1 MARKSDLGRQRRKQ
15 KASPFAR
22 IEDVIEAFRD
32 GEMII
37 VVDDEDRENEGD
49 LTIAAGKITPDAIN
63 FMARYGRG
71 LICMPMTEERLTELD
86 IPQMV
91 AQNTARFDTAFCV
104 SIEAKGV
111 TSTGI
116 SAGDRAA
123 TVLAAIDPST
133 QPSDLARPGHM
144 FPLKARTGGVLVRA
158 GQTEAAV
165 DLARIAGLYPAGVIC
180 EIMNEDGSM
189 ARVPELTKF
198 AKRHKLLMITIAD
211 LIQYRMRTEA
221 LVRRVASAALPTEH
235 GDFRVIAYESVIDR
249 ETHVALVKGEIGDGE
264 NVLVRVHSKC
274 LTGDVFHSAR
284 CDCGA
289 QLDAAMLRIA
299 QEGRGVLLY
308 LNQEGRGIGLAN
320 KIRAYEL
327 QDQGFDTVEA
337 NERLGFKADQRDY
350 GIGVQ
355 ILKDLGVRSMR
366 LLSNNPRKLVG
377 IEGYNL
383 SVAEWLPLEIPPS
396 RHSRRYLRT
405 KKEKLGHRLTSDLQ
419 ELERAE
425 GTESEGPGTP
435 EPDPVP
441 AGPLKRR

>member
-1 MARKSDLGRQRRKQ
+1 MAKTQRRPK
-15 KASPFAR
+15 SPFAT
-22 IEDVIEAFRD
+22 IDEAIEAIRRGD
-32 GEMII
+32 MII

-49 LTIAAGKITPDAIN
+49 LTIAADRITPSAIN
-63 FMARYGRG
+63 FMAKHGRG
-71 LICMPMTEERLTELD
+71 LICMPMTEDRLAELE

-104 SIEAKGV
+104 SVEAKHV

-116 SAGDRAA
+116 SASDRAA
-123 TVLAAIDPST
+123 TVLAAIDPAT
-133 QPSDLARPGHM
+133 RPGDLARPGHM

-180 EIMNEDGSM
+180 EIMNDDGTM
-189 ARVPELTKF
+189 ARVPELKKF

-221 LVRRVASAALPTEH
+221 LVRRIASADLPTDH
-235 GDFRVIAYESVIDR
+235 GPFRVTAYESVIDR
-249 ETHVALVKGEIGDGE
+249 ETHVALVKGDIADGE
-264 NVLVRVHSKC
+264 NVLVRVHSRC

-284 CDCGA
+284 CDCGL
-289 QLDAAMLRIA
+289 QLEAAMTRIA
-299 QEGRGVLLY
+299 HEGRGVLLY

-327 QDQGFDTVEA
+327 QDQGLDTVEA
-337 NERLGFKADQRDY
+337 NVRLGFQPDQRDY

-377 IEGYNL
+377 IEGYKL
-383 SVAEWLPLEIPPS
+383 SVVEWLPLEIPAS
-396 RHSRRYLRT
+396 AHTHTYLKT
-405 KKEKLGHRLTSDLQ
+405 KKEKLGHKLS
-419 ELERAE
+419 
-425 GTESEGPGTP
+425 S
-435 EPDPVP
+435 V
-441 AGPLKRR
+441 